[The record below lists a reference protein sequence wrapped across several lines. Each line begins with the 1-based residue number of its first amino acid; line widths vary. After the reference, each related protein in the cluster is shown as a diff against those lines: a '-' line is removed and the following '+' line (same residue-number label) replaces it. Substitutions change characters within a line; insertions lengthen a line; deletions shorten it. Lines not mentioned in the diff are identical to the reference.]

1 MRPLD
6 PQATPTTT
14 TPLPPALEA
23 ALIDLLAQVLVAE
36 LVEAANPAPPLA
48 APPATDETPPGLH
61 RTDQQALDPAA

>member
-1 MRPLD
+1 MRSLE

-36 LVEAANPAPPLA
+36 LVEAANPATPLA
-48 APPATDETPPGLH
+48 APPTTDESPPGLD
-61 RTDQQALDPAA
+61 RTDRQALDPAA